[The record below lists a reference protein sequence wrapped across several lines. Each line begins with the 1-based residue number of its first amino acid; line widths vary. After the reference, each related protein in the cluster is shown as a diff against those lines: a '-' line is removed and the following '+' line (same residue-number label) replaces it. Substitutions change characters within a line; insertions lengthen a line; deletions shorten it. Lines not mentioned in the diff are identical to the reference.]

1 MLNRRTFLASSAAAS
16 FFSYAGLSA
25 AFADTPKDILVVAQ
39 QLDNMTSLDPH
50 ESFEAVGSEIS
61 SNCYQKLVKANLD
74 KPSEVVGDLA
84 ESWEAGADG
93 KTVTFRLRR
102 DAKFASGQPVTAED
116 AAFSLQR
123 AVSLN
128 KGPAFIINQFGFTK
142 DNAAERIKATDANT
156 LVLTLQEPTSPSFLL
171 YCLSANVGSVVE
183 RKVALEKAQGDDL
196 GNGWLRQNTAG
207 SGAWVLRSWKP
218 SESIMLDAN
227 PNGSYKGNIKRII
240 LRHIVDPSAQL
251 LMLQKGDAD
260 VARNL
265 TTEQLRTLKG
275 DANYNLVQ
283 SGVASLMVISMNQK
297 TPNLAKPQVW
307 QAIKWALDYEGIQKN
322 IVPLTHV
329 VHQTMVP
336 KGFPG
341 AIEDKPYQKNV
352 AKAKALLAEAGL
364 ADGFEV
370 TMDHYSAQPY
380 PDIAQTI
387 QANLAEIG
395 IRVKLMASENRQVL
409 TKMRARQ
416 QELILTAWGS
426 DYFDPNTNVEAFCVN
441 TDNGENALN
450 RTLAWRSSWQD
461 KQMTDR
467 SNEALKE
474 RDPAKRIALYEQ
486 LQRDHMA
493 NSPFAIMMQGITTA
507 ACRKN
512 VSGVR
517 LGTLSDTHTY
527 SGASKA

>member
-1 MLNRRTFLASSAAAS
+1 MLNRRTFLASSATAS

-25 AFADTPKDILVVAQ
+25 AFADTPKGILVVAQ

-84 ESWEAGADG
+84 ESWEVGADG
-93 KTVTFRLRR
+93 KTVTFRLRK
-102 DAKFASGQPVTAED
+102 DATFASGQPVTAED

-123 AVSLN
+123 AVIMN

-156 LVLTLQEPTSPSFLL
+156 LALTLQEPTSPSFLL

-183 RKVALEKAQGDDL
+183 KKVTLEKAQSDDL

-283 SGVASLMVISMNQK
+283 SGVASLMVVSMNQK

-307 QAIKWALDYEGIQKN
+307 QAIKWALDYEGVQKN

-329 VHQTMVP
+329 VH
-336 KGFPG
+336 
-341 AIEDKPYQKNV
+341 
-352 AKAKALLAEAGL
+352 
-364 ADGFEV
+364 
-370 TMDHYSAQPY
+370 
-380 PDIAQTI
+380 
-387 QANLAEIG
+387 
-395 IRVKLMASENRQVL
+395 
-409 TKMRARQ
+409 
-416 QELILTAWGS
+416 
-426 DYFDPNTNVEAFCVN
+426 
-441 TDNGENALN
+441 
-450 RTLAWRSSWQD
+450 
-461 KQMTDR
+461 
-467 SNEALKE
+467 
-474 RDPAKRIALYEQ
+474 
-486 LQRDHMA
+486 
-493 NSPFAIMMQGITTA
+493 
-507 ACRKN
+507 
-512 VSGVR
+512 
-517 LGTLSDTHTY
+517 
-527 SGASKA
+527 